1 MSEPT
6 SQPRKTSQL
15 ALAGSI
21 SRQSK
26 EITSTLQPRRGNQQ
40 GSLSLPSAPAK
51 LDRKT
56 SEVLKQYEDQLRVR
70 YAEKTAKGYLTV
82 LRQHLAWLV
91 SRELTLATARI
102 QDLAAYQTALVA
114 SRKADGRPYSS
125 DHHMQ
130 HVTVLRS
137 FYGFL
142 LKRGFLLTN
151 PTGLLEYPKVET
163 HLPQSVLS
171 QDEARRIIEAPD
183 PRSPLGSRD
192 RAILETFYA
201 TGIRAGELANLRLS
215 DVDTE
220 ERLLR
225 VVLGK
230 GRKDRNV
237 PLTRSAAR
245 AIEEYVVHGRPRM
258 RGTRSS
264 SLLFLAERGGRIYND
279 ALNSLIASWAKK
291 AGIEKHTTCHT
302 FRHSAATHLLKG
314 GADIRHIQKL
324 LGHASLS
331 STERYTRVEISDLKE
346 VIRRAHPRGR

>member
-1 MSEPT
+1 V
-6 SQPRKTSQL
+6 
-15 ALAGSI
+15 A
-21 SRQSK
+21 
-26 EITSTLQPRRGNQQ
+26 
-40 GSLSLPSAPAK
+40 

-56 SEVLKQYEDQLRVR
+56 ARLLGQYEDHLRVR

-82 LRQHLAWLV
+82 LGQHLAWLA
-91 SRELTLATARI
+91 SRGLTLTTVRS
-102 QDLAAYQTALVA
+102 QDLAAYQTSLVA
-114 SRKADGRPYSS
+114 FRKPDGRPYSS
-125 DHHMQ
+125 DHQMQ

-142 LKRGFLLTN
+142 VKRGHLLTN
-151 PTGLLEYPKVET
+151 PTGLLEYPKVENR
-163 HLPQSVLS
+163 LPHSILS
-171 QDEARRIIEAPD
+171 KEEARKIIEVPD
-183 PRSPLGSRD
+183 TRTPLGLRD

-201 TGIRAGELANLRLS
+201 TGLRAGELASLKLD

-220 ERLLR
+220 DRLLR
-225 VVLGK
+225 VLLGK

-237 PLTRSAAR
+237 PLTRSAAE
-245 AIEEYVVHGRPRM
+245 AIEEYLVRGRPRM
-258 RGTRSS
+258 RGSRGS
-264 SLLFLAERGGRIYND
+264 SLLFLAERGGKLYND
-279 ALNSLIASWAKK
+279 ALNALIASWAHR
-291 AGIEKHTTCHT
+291 AGIEKHATCHT

>member
-1 MSEPT
+1 MSGPT
-6 SQPRKTSQL
+6 WQPRQTSQL

-21 SRQSK
+21 SRQTK
-26 EITSTLQPRRGNQQ
+26 EIPSTSQARRANQQ
-40 GSLSLPSAPAK
+40 GSLSLPSEPAK

-56 SEVLKQYEDQLRVR
+56 REVLRQYEDQLRVR

-82 LRQHLAWLV
+82 LHQHLAWLA
-91 SRELTLATARI
+91 SCGLTPQAARC
-102 QDLAAYQTALVA
+102 QDLAAYQTDLVA
-114 SRKADGRPYSS
+114 FRKLDGRPYSS
-125 DHHMQ
+125 DHLMQ
-130 HVTVLRS
+130 HVTVLKS

-142 LKRGFLLTN
+142 VRRGHLLTN
-151 PTGLLEYPKVET
+151 PTGLLEYPKVEN
-163 HLPQSVLS
+163 HLPRSILS
-171 QDEARRIIEAPD
+171 KEEARRVIEAPD
-183 PRSPLGSRD
+183 TRSPLGLRD

-201 TGIRAGELANLRLS
+201 TGIRAGELANLKLS

-220 ERLLR
+220 DRLLR
-225 VVLGK
+225 VLLGK

-237 PLTRSAAR
+237 PLTRPAAE
-245 AIEEYVVHGRPRM
+245 AIEAYLIRGRPKM
-258 RGTRSS
+258 RGARGSAF
-264 SLLFLAERGGRIYND
+264 LFLAERGGRLYND
-279 ALNSLIASWAKK
+279 ALNGLIASWAQK
-291 AGIEKHTTCHT
+291 AGIEKHATCHT